1 MPEDDRNKNPN
12 ESYSNKYQKHVACS
26 YDYKLVYVDGNFS
39 KSFKSYLG
47 EGAVYNFISSMIKE
61 SKYCINVMKKN
72 INKELVM
79 TKKDNDDFENSTKCW
94 VCDNYY
100 IDSYVKERDHWHITG
115 KFSSTQRDCNIN
127 VKLNHKIPVVFY
139 NLKIFYSH
147 LTMQEL
153 VKFNLKINAILNG
166 LEKYVSFSI
175 NNKLIFIDSFQSLSS
190 PLDSL
195 VKNLNKGDVK
205 YLSQE
210 FENNVLDLVKQKG
223 FYPYEYV
230 SDFEKFKEQ
239 LQSKEKIYSLLTG
252 KKN

>member
-1 MPEDDRNKNPN
+1 
-12 ESYSNKYQKHVACS
+12 
-26 YDYKLVYVDGNFS
+26 
-39 KSFKSYLG
+39 
-47 EGAVYNFISSMIKE
+47 
-61 SKYCINVMKKN
+61 MKKN

-139 NLKIFYSH
+139 NLKNFYSH

-190 PLDSL
+190 PLESL

-239 LQSKEKIYSLLTG
+239 LQSKEKICSLLTG
-252 KKN
+252 KKISDEEYEYVLKVWNKFEMKTMKDYHDLYLKCDVLLLADVFEKI

>member
-1 MPEDDRNKNPN
+1 
-12 ESYSNKYQKHVACS
+12 
-26 YDYKLVYVDGNFS
+26 
-39 KSFKSYLG
+39 
-47 EGAVYNFISSMIKE
+47 
-61 SKYCINVMKKN
+61 
-72 INKELVM
+72 
-79 TKKDNDDFENSTKCW
+79 
-94 VCDNYY
+94 
-100 IDSYVKERDHWHITG
+100 
-115 KFSSTQRDCNIN
+115 
-127 VKLNHKIPVVFY
+127 
-139 NLKIFYSH
+139 
-147 LTMQEL
+147 MQEL

-239 LQSKEKIYSLLTG
+239 LQNKEKIYSLLTG